1 MADTVNSE
9 VKKIQWIPCGII
21 LGLRMDEAIKNL
33 VIGIAKM
40 AGIKEIYQ
48 SFINEHNQMDK
59 YLLKE
64 KYSAH

>member
-1 MADTVNSE
+1 
-9 VKKIQWIPCGII
+9 
-21 LGLRMDEAIKNL
+21 MDEAIKNL